1 MSLIE
6 VKEVSFSYKGKQ
18 VLSNLALRI
27 EEGSF
32 VAILGQSGSGKTTL
46 ARLLNSTLKPDSG
59 SISVCGVECKDKA
72 SIFSARR
79 NVGLV
84 MQNPDSQIVG
94 DTVEDDVAFALEN
107 MGLERSEIEKRIC
120 TALEATN
127 LSSLRLSSPRELSG
141 GQKQLLAIAG
151 VLAMQCRC
159 IVLDEAL
166 SMLDKRGRSEILAL
180 LHKLNKETGLSVVM
194 MTHSPEEALHA
205 DVVHL
210 LDNGQIVKSGSPKGV
225 LASEAL
231 RQIDCKSFASALVL
245 ELRKRGMEI
254 PSDIVSDDDLCA
266 YLSGKGGLGA

>member
-18 VLSNLALRI
+18 VLKDLALRI

-32 VAILGQSGSGKTTL
+32 VAILGQSGCGKTTL
-46 ARLLNSTLKPDSG
+46 ARILNATLTPNNG

-72 SIFSARR
+72 SIFNARH

-107 MGLERSEIEKRIC
+107 MGLERSEMEKHIFG
-120 TALEATN
+120 ALEATN
-127 LSSLRLSSPRELSG
+127 LSDLRFRNPRELSG

-166 SMLDKRGRSEILAL
+166 SMLDKRARTEILSL
-180 LHKLNKETGLSVVM
+180 LHKLNKETGLSIVM

-210 LDNGQIVKSGSPKGV
+210 LDNGQIVKSGSPKEV

-266 YLSGKGGLGA
+266 YLSGKGA